1 MNKKQLLDAI
11 LQIIYTIKEDKNK
24 LEQVFTY
31 LKEEVYQEPEEE
43 ELPEKYL
50 KIVST
55 IADSIDA
62 GFISYLNPETL
73 EIKEFFQKGIFD
85 IEEYEAITGK
95 EYDSLDLENNFIC
108 FEPLES
114 FESFQIM
121 EEFVNNLKDA
131 RLQNKLINALDRR
144 KPFANF
150 KAIIDNSDFRQ
161 DWFDFKKQWME
172 KYVKELLMSQ
182 LDEIEEDDI
191 PVYNGI
197 YNDDGTKVDPE
208 TIPLPGL
215 CIICKKYQIDDW
227 DENLLCQLNRN
238 DQRNEDEFKCG
249 SFENI

>member
-43 ELPEKYL
+43 ELAEKYIE
-50 KIVST
+50 IVSKIT
-55 IADSIDA
+55 DGIDS
-62 GFISYLNPETL
+62 GFICYLNPETL
-73 EIKEFFQKGIFD
+73 EIKEFFQQEDFD
-85 IEEYEAITGK
+85 FEEHEAITG
-95 EYDSLDLENNFIC
+95 EEIDSFDLENNFIC

-121 EEFVNNLKDA
+121 EEFADNLEDA
-131 RLQNKLINALDRR
+131 RLQNRLINALSRR

-161 DWFDFKKQWME
+161 DWFDFKKRWLE
-172 KYVKELLMSQ
+172 NYVKELLMSQ
-182 LDEIEEDDI
+182 LDEIDEDDI
-191 PVYNGI
+191 PVYNGL

-208 TIPLPGL
+208 TIPFPGL
-215 CIICKKYQIDDW
+215 CIICKKYQTDD
-227 DENLLCQLNRN
+227 EEEKIRCLMNRN
-238 DQRNEDEFKCG
+238 DQLNADEFKCG
-249 SFENI
+249 AFENI